1 MCRYGL
7 KMNTHKCAFG
17 VMARKFLGFI
27 IHEHDIEVD
36 PDQIIA
42 IRNLGVPTC
51 ELEMQKFLDKVNY
64 L

>member
-1 MCRYGL
+1 MD
-7 KMNTHKCAFG
+7 
-17 VMARKFLGFI
+17 RKFLGFI
-27 IHEHDIEVD
+27 IHELDIEVD
-36 PDQIIA
+36 PDQIIV